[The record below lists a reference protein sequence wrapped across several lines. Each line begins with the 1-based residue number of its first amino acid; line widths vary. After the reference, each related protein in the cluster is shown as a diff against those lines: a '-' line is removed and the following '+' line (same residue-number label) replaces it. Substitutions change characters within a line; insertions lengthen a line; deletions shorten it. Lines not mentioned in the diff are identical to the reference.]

1 MPPTIT
7 TIKELL
13 ADTAL
18 ASLNTTEARSAI
30 LHLAG
35 GRPMGEA
42 IDLAVRFHRL
52 TPEHQTA
59 TLARQRAGLTL
70 SDAMIATLANL

>member
-1 MPPTIT
+1 MPEIT
-7 TIKELL
+7 TISELL

-30 LHLAG
+30 LYIAG
-35 GRPMGEA
+35 GKTVGEA

-52 TPEHQTA
+52 TPEQQTA